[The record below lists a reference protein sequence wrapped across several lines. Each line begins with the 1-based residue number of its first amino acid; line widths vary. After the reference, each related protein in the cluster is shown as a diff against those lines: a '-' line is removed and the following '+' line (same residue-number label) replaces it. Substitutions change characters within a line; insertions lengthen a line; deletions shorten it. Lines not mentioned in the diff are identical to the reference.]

1 MSKTQDDKNKS
12 DSYGD
17 YDTASLDYK
26 AIGLKIKSRRK
37 SLGITQE
44 RVANKLGVNVT
55 HVSNIECANS
65 HPSLSL
71 LIRIASIL
79 RCSVDQFIG
88 SEYRYEVSKDQ
99 SIEDQLNQKIQR
111 LSGEEKEILS
121 KMLDGLIK

>member
-37 SLGITQE
+37 ALGITQE

-55 HVSNIECANS
+55 HVSNIE
-65 HPSLSL
+65 
-71 LIRIASIL
+71 
-79 RCSVDQFIG
+79 
-88 SEYRYEVSKDQ
+88 
-99 SIEDQLNQKIQR
+99 
-111 LSGEEKEILS
+111 
-121 KMLDGLIK
+121 

>member
-1 MSKTQDDKNKS
+1 M
-12 DSYGD
+12 
-17 YDTASLDYK
+17 
-26 AIGLKIKSRRK
+26 
-37 SLGITQE
+37 
-44 RVANKLGVNVT
+44 
-55 HVSNIECANS
+55 
-65 HPSLSL
+65 
-71 LIRIASIL
+71 